1 MEVKSI
7 NKQKTV
13 IQTGVANKKKTN
25 STTDAKE
32 TPTSQVTDTFEQTP
46 DLTELKPVMDKLHS
60 GYFDKPEV
68 LKKLASILDEK
79 FPPEMLN
86 KVE

>member
-7 NKQKTV
+7 NKQKAV
-13 IQTGVANKKKTN
+13 IQSGVADKKKTK
-25 STTDAKE
+25 STDDAKE
-32 TPTSQVTDTFEQTP
+32 PPTSQVTDTFEQTP
-46 DLTELKPVMDKLHS
+46 DLTQLKPVMDKLRS

-68 LKKLASILDEK
+68 LQKLASILDEK